1 MEASG
6 FRDAYDRFKELDVV
20 ILGVSPDRLREQKRF
35 HVKHSLP
42 FDLLCD
48 TERAV
53 AKAYGVAK
61 EKNMYGKTFLAV
73 ERTTFLIDSGQK
85 VAQVYVRVKA
95 DGHAKQV
102 LAELVNLHKS

>member
-6 FRDAYDRFKELDVV
+6 FRDAYDSFKELDVV
-20 ILGVSPDRLREQKRF
+20 VLGVSPDRLKEQKRF
-35 HVKHSLP
+35 HQKHSLP

-48 TERAV
+48 PEKQV

-73 ERTTFLIDSGQK
+73 ERSTFLIDSGHIVAQAYQK
-85 VAQVYVRVKA
+85 VKP
-95 DGHAKQV
+95 DGHAKQI
-102 LAELVNLHKS
+102 LADLQKLSK